1 MQELKTMQI
10 SEKNQTFHQKVT
22 KKPFEPRNP
31 VSSIYFYLCWNLT
44 SYLNRV
50 LEPDKPVVYLQSDQ
64 TTTTSFSFIWDAPKN
79 PYGEIKHYNV
89 YVKFSNFSYYNPIEC
104 DNDFK
109 REVTEILMVDVNR
122 EYTFHEALP
131 YAEYFIQVQVLNS
144 GDYTSDFSN
153 FVTCK
158 TLPGAELNLI
168 IPS

>member
-1 MQELKTMQI
+1 MLESHI
-10 SEKNQTFHQKVT
+10 
-22 KKPFEPRNP
+22 
-31 VSSIYFYLCWNLT
+31 I
-44 SYLNRV
+44 NRV

-79 PYGEIKHYNV
+79 PNGEIKHYNV

-109 REVTEILMVDVNR
+109 KEVTEILMVDVNR

-158 TLPGAELNLI
+158 TLPGAELSKFNNTFLI
-168 IPS
+168 F